1 MAPSARTRLRRGSPG
16 LYPDTMAVLGNRWSS
31 AVVGAAFLGVRRFTD
46 FQDRLGIPPTVLA
59 QRLAALCRHGI
70 LRQDAAAYRLTEK
83 GLDFF
88 PAIAILVD
96 WAQRWDASAEGPV
109 IEWTHLECG
118 APLRGM
124 LTCDQCGK
132 ILSGTD
138 IQLGEA
144 QRDHGAIQR

>member
-1 MAPSARTRLRRGSPG
+1 
-16 LYPDTMAVLGNRWSS
+16 MAVLGNRWSS

-46 FQDRLGIPPTVLA
+46 FQERLGIPPTVLA
-59 QRLAALCRHGI
+59 RRLAALCRHGI
-70 LRQDAAAYRLTEK
+70 LARDGAAYRLTDK

-96 WAQRWDASAEGPV
+96 WAQRWEGSAQQRV
-109 IEWTHLECG
+109 LEWIHLECG

-138 IQLGEA
+138 IELGEVRRDNGSD
-144 QRDHGAIQR
+144 QR